1 MKVLFAQGSHI
12 TGILRM
18 QSFVDFLNGIIW
30 SPVLIYLCLGAG
42 LFYSILTRFV
52 QVRHFFEMWR
62 LLFSGKSS
70 TRGISS
76 FQALAVSLSG
86 RVGTGNIAGVA
97 AAIGFGGPGAVFWMW
112 VVAFF
117 GAATAYAESTLA
129 QIYKEE
135 DNGEFRGGPAYYIE
149 KAMGQKWY
157 AWIFAIAT
165 IFACGVLLP
174 GVQSNSIGNA
184 VESAFGTG
192 GMIETAVGTFS
203 FAKILTGTIIS
214 ILLGF
219 IIFGGV
225 KRIASFTQVVVPF
238 MALAYIITAFV
249 IILLNINQVPHV
261 FALIVGDAFSP
272 MAGFGAAIG
281 WGVKRGVYSNEAG
294 QGTGPHAAAAASV
307 DHPAQQGLV
316 QSFSIYI
323 DTLLVCS
330 ATAFMI
336 LITGSY
342 NVSGPDGTFLVQ
354 NLAESVSANGPV
366 FTQLAIESALPGVGK
381 TFVAFA
387 LFFFA
392 FTTILAYYYIAE
404 TNIAYIR
411 RSLKTEGLTFLL
423 KLVIMAAVF
432 YGTIKTA
439 NLAWAMGDIGVG
451 LMAWLNIVGIL
462 IIYFMAKPTM
472 RVLRDYEDQQAQGVA
487 EYLFNP
493 VKLGIKNAT
502 YWEERYERKTGQS
515 CAAAAATDSATTPSA
530 KA

>member
-1 MKVLFAQGSHI
+1 
-12 TGILRM
+12 M

-30 SPVLIYLCLGAG
+30 SPALIYLCLGAG
-42 LFYSILTRFV
+42 LFYSIVTRFV

-62 LLFSGKSS
+62 LLLSGKSS
-70 TRGISS
+70 TKGISS

-97 AAIGFGGPGAVFWMW
+97 AAIGFGGPGAIFWMW

-135 DNGEFRGGPAYYIE
+135 DEGEFRGGPAYYIE

-157 AWIFAIAT
+157 AWIFAIST

-184 VESAFGTG
+184 VEAAFGAG
-192 GMIETAVGTFS
+192 PIIETTIGSFT
-203 FAKILTGTIIS
+203 FAKIFTGTVVSII
-214 ILLGF
+214 LAF

-225 KRIASFTQVVVPF
+225 KRIANFTQVVVPF
-238 MALAYIITAFV
+238 MALAYVITAFV
-249 IILLNINQVPHV
+249 IILLNINEVPRI
-261 FALIVGDAFSP
+261 FAMIIGDAFTP
-272 MAGFGAAIG
+272 MAGIGAAIG

-316 QSFSIYI
+316 QAFSIYI

-336 LITGSY
+336 LITGAY
-342 NVSGPDGTFLVQ
+342 NVHGGAEGAFLVQ
-354 NLAESVSANGPV
+354 NIAADISANGPV
-366 FTQLAIESALPGVGK
+366 FTQMAIESALPGVGK
-381 TFVAFA
+381 PFVAFA

-411 RSLKTEGLTFLL
+411 RTFKVDGLMFLL
-423 KLVIMAAVF
+423 KVVIIATVF
-432 YGTIKTA
+432 YGTVRTA
-439 NLAWAMGDIGVG
+439 NLAWAMGDVGVG

-462 IIYFMAKPTM
+462 IIFFMAKPAIAA
-472 RVLRDYEDQQAQGVA
+472 LKDYEEQQKQGVD

-502 YWEERYERKTGQS
+502 YWEGKYKRKTGQEPTVEES
-515 CAAAAATDSATTPSA
+515 SVGVEQPSS
-530 KA
+530 

>member
-1 MKVLFAQGSHI
+1 
-12 TGILRM
+12 M
-18 QSFVDFLNGIIW
+18 QSFVDFINGIIW
-30 SPVLIYLCLGAG
+30 SPALIYLCLGAG

-52 QVRHFFEMWR
+52 QVRHLFEMWR
-62 LLFSGKSS
+62 LLLNNKQSAK
-70 TRGISS
+70 GISS

-112 VVAFF
+112 MVAFF

-165 IFACGVLLP
+165 IIACGVLLP

-184 VESAFGTG
+184 VESAFGSG
-192 GMIETAVGTFS
+192 PMIETAIGTFS
-203 FAKILTGTIIS
+203 FAKIFTGTVIS

-225 KRIASFTQVVVPF
+225 KRIASFTQIVVPF
-238 MALAYIITAFV
+238 MALAYLITAFV
-249 IILLNINQVPHV
+249 IILLNIGEVPRIIG
-261 FALIVGDAFSP
+261 LIISDAFSP
-272 MAGFGAAIG
+272 MAGVGAAIG

-294 QGTGPHAAAAASV
+294 QGTGPHAAAAANV
-307 DHPAQQGLV
+307 QHPAQQGLV

-323 DTLLVCS
+323 DTLMVCS

-336 LITGSY
+336 LITGAY
-342 NVSGPDGTFLVQ
+342 NVHGATESLFIVQ
-354 NLAESVSANGPV
+354 NLPADVIASSPA
-366 FTQLAIESALPGVGK
+366 FTQIAVNSALPGIGK
-381 TFVAFA
+381 PFVAFA

-404 TNIAYIR
+404 TNVAYIR
-411 RSLKTEGLTFLL
+411 RTFKVNGLMFVL
-423 KLVIMAAVF
+423 KLALMAAVF
-432 YGTIKTA
+432 YGTVRTA
-439 NLAWAMGDIGVG
+439 NLAWALGDVGVG
-451 LMAWLNIVGIL
+451 LMAWLNIIGI
-462 IIYFMAKPTM
+462 IIIFFMAKPTM
-472 RVLRDYEDQQAQGVA
+472 AALKDYEQQQQQGVT
-487 EYLFNP
+487 EFIFNP
-493 VKLGIKNAT
+493 LKLGIQGAT
-502 YWEERYERKTGQS
+502 YWEDRYLRKTGK
-515 CAAAAATDSATTPSA
+515 AA
-530 KA
+530 KAKPQETAKIDS

>member
-1 MKVLFAQGSHI
+1 
-12 TGILRM
+12 M

-62 LLFSGKSS
+62 LLLSGKSS
-70 TRGISS
+70 SKGISS

-135 DNGEFRGGPAYYIE
+135 DDGEFRGGPAYYIE

-184 VESAFGTG
+184 VEAAFGAGPMIDTG
-192 GMIETAVGTFS
+192 IGTYS
-203 FAKILTGTIIS
+203 FAKIFTGTVVS

-225 KRIASFTQVVVPF
+225 KRIANFTQIVVPF
-238 MALAYIITAFV
+238 MALAYVITAFV
-249 IILLNINQVPHV
+249 IILLNIGEVPRI
-261 FALIVGDAFSP
+261 FAMIVGDAFTP
-272 MAGFGAAIG
+272 MAGIGAAIG

-307 DHPAQQGLV
+307 EHPAQQGLV

-336 LITGSY
+336 LITGAY
-342 NVSGPDGTFLVQ
+342 NVHGGAEGAFLVQ
-354 NLAESVSANGPV
+354 NIAADISANGPV
-366 FTQLAIESALPGVGK
+366 FTQMAIESALPGVGK
-381 TFVAFA
+381 PFVAFA

-411 RSLKTEGLTFLL
+411 RTFKVDGLMFIL
-423 KLVIMAAVF
+423 KLAIMAAVF
-432 YGTIKTA
+432 YGTVKTA
-439 NLAWAMGDIGVG
+439 NLAWAMGDVGVG

-462 IIYFMAKPTM
+462 IIFFMAKPTM
-472 RVLRDYEDQQAQGVA
+472 AALKDYEDQQKQGVS
-487 EYLFNP
+487 EYIFNP

-502 YWEERYERKTGQS
+502 YWEEKYKRKTGKE
-515 CAAAAATDSATTPSA
+515 PSA
-530 KA
+530 EVEDTQTVEQPST

>member
-1 MKVLFAQGSHI
+1 MQGV
-12 TGILRM
+12 
-18 QSFVDFLNGIIW
+18 VDFLNGIIW
-30 SPVLIYLCLGAG
+30 SPFLIYLCLGAG
-42 LFYSILTRFV
+42 LFYSIQTRFV
-52 QVRHFFEMWR
+52 QVRHFKEMCR
-62 LLFSGKSS
+62 LLISNKESS
-70 TRGISS
+70 KGISS

-112 VVAFF
+112 VVAFL

-135 DNGEFRGGPAYYIE
+135 DEGQFRGGPAYYIE

-184 VESAFGTG
+184 VETAFGSGSMIDTG
-192 GMIETAVGTFS
+192 LGVFS
-203 FAKILTGTIIS
+203 FAKIFTGAVIS
-214 ILLGF
+214 IILGF

-225 KRIASFTQVVVPF
+225 KRIANFTQIVVPF
-238 MALAYIITAFV
+238 MALAYIILAFV
-249 IILLNINQVPHV
+249 IILLNINEVPAI
-261 FALIVGDAFSP
+261 FALIIGDAFTP

-281 WGVKRGVYSNEAG
+281 WGIKRGVYSNEAG

-307 DHPAQQGLV
+307 EHPAQQGLV

-336 LITGSY
+336 LITGAY
-342 NVSGPDGTFLVQ
+342 NVHGSGEGVFLVQ
-354 NLAESVSANGPV
+354 NISETIGANGPM
-366 FTQLAIESALPGVGK
+366 FTQMAIESTLPGIGK
-381 TFVAFA
+381 IFIAFA

-411 RSLKTEGLTFLL
+411 RTLKIDGMMFVL
-423 KLVIMAAVF
+423 KVVIMSAVF

-439 NLAWAMGDIGVG
+439 NLAWAMGDVGVG
-451 LMAWLNIVGIL
+451 VMAWLNIIGIL
-462 IIYFMAKPTM
+462 IIFFLSKPA
-472 RVLRDYEDQQAQGVA
+472 LKALKDYEEQQKQGVKS
-487 EYLFNP
+487 FTFDP
-493 VKLGIKNAT
+493 VKLGIKGAI
-502 YWEERYERKTGQS
+502 YWEQKLERNNKKSREK
-515 CAAAAATDSATTPSA
+515 
-530 KA
+530 